1 MPVSRGSRNSAAGKP
16 FSPSMSRHLLIA
28 TLLAA
33 TLGPVASATAAEH
46 CQHRPGEHQL
56 ARSAQAVVFERTMK
70 SSQNYPVQTI
80 TGCSRRSG
88 HRRVIDVLQR
98 RSDDDPTKLVGL
110 RLAGTRVAYVRGI
123 APPGL
128 NGRMTIIADDA
139 IHGGRR
145 HDLGRSWPFDG
156 ARRSGQLAQVKSWAV
171 NVNGDV
177 AWITVAALD
186 STYGAAPPTL
196 VIWHAGLG
204 RRQIDTKADLRDL
217 KLAGSVL
224 SWRHNGARRSL
235 DIAAIPRSAC
245 KEKATI
251 GTLDVDL
258 VWDTACLRATGKSM
272 NAHLPDGDLI
282 DPADINGPYILSK
295 WVAKTHYGLALIDLV
310 SGSTTTYG
318 TTTYGEYLDE
328 AVVDT
333 HGSVAWLSG
342 GNELWVHDAN
352 GTRTVAGRG
361 TDGLLREGSTVTW
374 PGGPVVT
381 LSP

>member
-1 MPVSRGSRNSAAGKP
+1 
-16 FSPSMSRHLLIA
+16 MSRHLLIA

-46 CQHRPGEHQL
+46 CRHRPGEHQL

-88 HRRVIDVLQR
+88 RRRVIDVLQR

-110 RLAGTRVAYVRGI
+110 RLAGTRVAYVRGVA
-123 APPGL
+123 APSE
-128 NGRMTIIADDA
+128 NKRMTVMADDA

-145 HDLGRSWPFDG
+145 HDLGGSWPFDG
-156 ARRSGQLAQVKSWAV
+156 ARRSGELAQVKSWAV
-171 NVNGDV
+171 NASGDV
-177 AWITVAALD
+177 VWIAVAALD
-186 STYGAAPPTL
+186 SSYGASPPTL
-196 VIWHAGLG
+196 VLWHAGLG
-204 RRQIDTKADLRDL
+204 RREIDAKADLRNL
-217 KLAGSVL
+217 KLADRML
-224 SWRHNGARRSL
+224 SWQHNGARRSL

-245 KEKATI
+245 IEKATV

-258 VWDTACLRATGKSM
+258 DGTTACLRATGKAM
-272 NAHLPDGDLI
+272 NADLPDQNPI
-282 DPADINGPYILSK
+282 DPVDINGPYILST
-295 WVAKTHYGLALIDLV
+295 WVAKTHYGLGLINLV
-310 SGSTTTYG
+310 NDSTTTYG
-318 TTTYGEYLDE
+318 TTTYGEYLYE
-328 AVVDT
+328 AIVDP

-352 GTRTVAGRG
+352 GTRTVPGRG

-381 LSP
+381 LSPS